1 MQAYSLLALQG
12 FQVVVLLLHDWVP
25 VPPLTDVRAAR
36 KGHSVQAM
44 ILGTALSSVF
54 PVIGLVLTLV
64 STTSGW
70 PKWLPAY
77 LLATYGLL
85 FAGELQAWWI
95 PYLLRPE
102 PKRAAQYE
110 EMYGKTHAFLP
121 VRNGIR
127 VNTLHFALHAATLAT
142 LVTVL
147 SGFIHRT

>member
-1 MQAYSLLALQG
+1 MRAYVLLGLQG
-12 FQVVVLLLHDWVP
+12 FQVVVLLLHDWIP
-25 VPPLTDVRAAR
+25 LPPLNDVRGTR
-36 KGHSVQAM
+36 KGVSMQKM
-44 ILGTALSSVF
+44 ILGTALSSLF
-54 PVIGLVLTLV
+54 PLGGLLLTL
-64 STTSGW
+64 SSMASGW
-70 PKWLPAY
+70 PKWLPIY

-127 VNTLHFALHAATLAT
+127 INSLHFALHAATLAT
-142 LVTVL
+142 LITLMFDYVV
-147 SGFIHRT
+147 